1 MIMPNIKEL
10 SGCQMFYKKT
20 LCQMGAFPEGV
31 YHFYKSYKLFTQY
44 TSYEVMFIDS
54 EVTHHD

>member
-20 LCQMGAFPEGV
+20 LCQLGAFPEGV
-31 YHFYKSYKLFTQY
+31 YHLYKSYKLFTQY
-44 TSYEVMFIDS
+44 TSYEVRNIAKS
-54 EVTHHD
+54 STPK